1 MHALHAWRIRP
12 CIIMIPNSNYCFYEL
27 CFRGAIRLSKM
38 FFMIAH
44 KFSIG
49 FRSGEL
55 PGLSET
61 INLAFLKKVSIFF
74 DMWQGALSCYTIL
87 FPSGNDCCIDGN

>member
-1 MHALHAWRIRP
+1 MT
-12 CIIMIPNSNYCFYEL
+12 PNSDYCFYEL
-27 CFRGAIRLSKM
+27 YFRGAIRLLKT

-55 PGLSET
+55 PGHSKT
-61 INLAFLKKVSIFF
+61 VNLAFLKKISIFLCVA
-74 DMWQGALSCYTIL
+74 G
-87 FPSGNDCCIDGN
+87 CIVLLENLISIWK